1 VNLNTRLN
9 RTLLLKESM
18 RLDLSAEAF
27 NALNHRNNE
36 VPNATFGTAPF
47 PPGAPFTGAPT
58 AVADPRSIQLA
69 ARLSF

>member
-1 VNLNTRLN
+1 
-9 RTLLLKESM
+9 
-18 RLDLSAEAF
+18 
-27 NALNHRNNE
+27 

-47 PPGAPFTGAPT
+47 PSETPFTGAPT